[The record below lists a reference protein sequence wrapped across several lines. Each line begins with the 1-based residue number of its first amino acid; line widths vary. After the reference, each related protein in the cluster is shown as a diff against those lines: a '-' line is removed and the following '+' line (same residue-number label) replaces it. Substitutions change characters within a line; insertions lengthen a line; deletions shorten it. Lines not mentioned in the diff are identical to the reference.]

1 MQTEE
6 PNVLRVERRFFNA
19 LIDENSADLDQLLS
33 DNFLLIDVLS
43 GAEINKSALLAAV
56 SSDQLKFEIIDLLD
70 SHIRFYNGTAV
81 VTGTTKMNGRFA
93 DVPFRI
99 FSRYTHVYSKQQDE
113 WHLVVAQGTPE
124 SLLAVPAS
132 HTARYLREV
141 LRPSQAAEAIRAV
154 AGI

>member
-1 MQTEE
+1 MWGEEDIQMQIEE
-6 PNVLRVERRFFNA
+6 PNVLRVELRFFNA

-113 WHLVVAQGTPE
+113 WHLVVAQGTQIT
-124 SLLAVPAS
+124 S
-132 HTARYLREV
+132 
-141 LRPSQAAEAIRAV
+141 AE
-154 AGI
+154 

>member
-70 SHIRFYNGTAV
+70 SHIRFYNGTA
-81 VTGTTKMNGRFA
+81 
-93 DVPFRI
+93 
-99 FSRYTHVYSKQQDE
+99 
-113 WHLVVAQGTPE
+113 
-124 SLLAVPAS
+124 
-132 HTARYLREV
+132 
-141 LRPSQAAEAIRAV
+141 
-154 AGI
+154 